1 MIAGIAAAAGL
12 RATSRR
18 HRRRVSVGGQSRP
31 RRGDLAAVDRLVRS
45 VRGDGRPVAVVDH
58 EHRLIGTLTE
68 TDDLA
73 DERMT
78 AGQVASRAR
87 RVASPGDSAF
97 DVASSMLEKN
107 VDWIPVVS
115 DGKLVGSLSRDCVLA
130 AFGEM
135 RAI

>member
-1 MIAGIAAAAGL
+1 MRFCVTQQIQFL
-12 RATSRR
+12 S
-18 HRRRVSVGGQSRP
+18 SVEQIMDTDVHWILDDEPISY
-31 RRGDLAAVDRLVRS
+31 VRS
-45 VRGDGRPVAVVDH
+45 LFDEGDGRPVAVVDH